1 MKRINFSKIN
11 ANFQLPDLL
20 SVQKDSFDEF
30 IQKGVPAEKRVNDGL
45 QKIFNETFPI
55 EDIHSRFILEFV
67 KYEIE
72 DPLYSFEEC
81 KYKGITFAA
90 PLKVTLKLIFKNV
103 NDKGEPMD
111 SIRDIIEQDVYL
123 CNIPLMGEKGT
134 FLINGVERVI
144 VSQIHRSPGV
154 FFTEEESVSGKYL
167 FTAQILPNKGS
178 WLEFNIDINDI
189 MYANLDRRKKFP
201 ATILLRSFGYDTTEK
216 IFSVF
221 FDKESVKFTDKDCK
235 NEKSPLNGRI
245 LYSTV
250 MNKKTGEVIFEAGT
264 ELSNSVLTNLAKEG
278 VYEVK
283 VVKSEDRR
291 PLEIILGTIKKDP
304 TQSYDEAVEKVY
316 TILRGTSPATT
327 EIAEKF
333 FETTFFAPQRY
344 ELGKVGRYKLN
355 ARLNHNVKKDELGL
369 VKEDL
374 IYTAKYLL
382 RLTENGSS
390 LDTDDIDHLG
400 NRRIRRVGELLENQF
415 NIALTKMVKSIKERM
430 MLKDVTS
437 VTPKDLINAR
447 LVSSIIISFF
457 STSQLSQFMEQTNPL
472 AELTHK
478 RRISALG
485 PGGLTRETAG
495 FEVRDVHH
503 SHYGRI
509 CPIETPEGPN
519 IGLIT
524 SLSTYA
530 RVNEFGFVETPYRKV
545 NKSKV
550 TNQIEFLSADM
561 EDEFAIAQ
569 ANTKLNSDGTFAD
582 EYILCRKKGE
592 YPLVPRDEVKYMDMS
607 PKQAVSPSAS
617 IIPFLEHDDANRA
630 LMGSNMQRQA
640 VPLIRPSSPNVGT
653 GLEMHIAKDSGA
665 VVVAKNDGVV
675 EEVTGNYIKIK
686 TDKVTSDN
694 IFDEDVGY
702 DVYRLITFERTNQD
716 TTILQKPIVNV
727 GQKVKSGDVIADG
740 QSCDNGELALGQNVL
755 MAFIPWYGYNF
766 EDAVVVSERLLQ
778 EDAFT
783 SIHIKELEIA
793 LRETKLGPE
802 EFTRELPN
810 VSEDLTKDLDESG
823 IIRIGAKIVPG
834 DILVGKVTPKGEVEL
849 TPEEKLLRAIFGE
862 KASDVRDTSLKVPPG
877 ITGVVVD
884 VRVLSRES
892 KRKEILEKQ
901 VVKEVDEKIKRIEK
915 KRFELLKQL
924 LLDKK
929 AEESVRDIYGRV
941 HVRKGSRI
949 TVDMLQKLD
958 YSTLMLERET
968 FPKEYREVNKI
979 IKNSNAAINKIRNR
993 IGEGSL
999 DQLHG
1004 DELPNGVLK
1013 IVKVF
1018 IAQKR
1023 NLQIGDKI
1031 AGRHGNKGVI
1041 AKVVPIEDMP
1051 FLADGTS
1058 IDIVLNPLGVSSRMN
1073 VGQVL
1078 ETLLGLAA
1086 MKKGVKYASPVFEG
1100 ATIDEIKNLLS
1111 EVGYDPSGK
1120 MDLYDGRTGDKFDEK
1135 VTVGNMHIMKLS
1147 HMVEDKI
1154 HARATGPYSL
1164 ISQQPLGGKAQFG
1177 GQRFGEMEVWALEA
1191 YGAAY
1196 TLQEMLTVKSDDVK
1210 GRSDLYEAIVKG
1222 KNPPEPGLPASFNVL
1237 VKEWNGLC
1245 LDVKLGKLDELEE
1258 EEIRVKDKIDE

>member
-1 MKRINFSKIN
+1 MKRTSFSKIVSSIGI
-11 ANFQLPDLL
+11 PDLL
-20 SVQKDSFDEF
+20 SVQKDSFDQF
-30 IQKGVPAEKRVNDGL
+30 IQTGVPAEKRQNEGL

-55 EDIHSRFILEFV
+55 DDVHSRFMLEFV
-67 KYEIE
+67 KYDLE
-72 DPLYSFEEC
+72 DPVYSFEEC

-90 PLKVTLKLIFKNV
+90 PLKVTLKLIFKNI
-103 NDKGEPMD
+103 NEKTGEPTG
-111 SIRDIIEQDVYL
+111 SIRDVIEQDVYL
-123 CNIPLMGEKGT
+123 CNVPLMSEKGT

-154 FFTEEESVSGKYL
+154 FFTEEETLSGKYL
-167 FTAQILPNKGS
+167 YTAQLLPNKGS

-189 MYANLDRRKKFP
+189 IYANLDRRKKFP
-201 ATILLRSFGYDTTEK
+201 ATILLKSFGYDTNEK
-216 IFSVF
+216 IFKLLF
-221 FDKESVKFTDKDCK
+221 EKEEMSFTEKDAK

-245 LYSTV
+245 LYNNII
-250 MNKKTGEVIFEAGT
+250 NKKTGEVLFEAGT
-264 ELSNSVLTNLAKEG
+264 EISSGVLNVLLQNNLSSVKT
-278 VYEVK
+278 
-283 VVKSEDRR
+283 VKSVERR
-291 PLEIILGTIKKDP
+291 EIEVVVNTLKKDP
-304 TQSYDEAVEKVY
+304 TQSFEEAMERLY

-333 FETTFFAPQRY
+333 IETTFFSPLRY

-355 ARLNHNVKKDELGL
+355 TRLKHNVDKNNISL

-374 IYTAKYLL
+374 IETLKYLIK
-382 RLTENGSS
+382 LTVPNSGLEI
-390 LDTDDIDHLG
+390 DDIDHLG

-415 NIALTKMVKSIKERM
+415 SLALSKMVKSIRERM
-430 MLKDVTS
+430 MLKDIQS
-437 VTPKDLINAR
+437 LTPKDLINAR

-485 PGGLTRETAG
+485 PGGLTRDTAG

-530 RVNEFGFVETPYRKV
+530 RINEFGFIETPYRKV
-545 NKSKV
+545 VKGKV
-550 TNQIEFLSADM
+550 TNQVEFLSADI
-561 EDEFAIAQ
+561 EDKYAIAQ
-569 ANTKLNSDGTFAD
+569 ANAVLNPDNTFRD
-582 EYILCRKKGE
+582 DILLCRKKGE
-592 YPLVPRDEVKYMDMS
+592 YPLVPREEVNFMDVS
-607 PKQAVSPSAS
+607 PKQIVSPSAS
-617 IIPFLEHDDANRA
+617 MIPFLEHDDANRA

-640 VPLIRPSSPNVGT
+640 VPLLKPSAPVVGT
-653 GLEMHIAKDSGA
+653 GIERQVAIDAGS
-665 VVVAKNDGVV
+665 VIVAKNDGVV
-675 EEVTGNYIKIK
+675 EELTGDYIKIK
-686 TDKVTSDN
+686 TERTTSEN

-702 DVYRLITFERTNQD
+702 DIYRMITFQRTNQD
-716 TTILQKPIVNV
+716 TTIIQKPIVKV
-727 GQKVKSGDVIADG
+727 GQKIKAGDIIADG
-740 QSCDNGELALGQNVL
+740 HACDNGEMALGQNVL
-755 MAFIPWYGYNF
+755 VAFLPWYGYNF
-766 EDAVVVSERLLQ
+766 EDAIVVSERLLE
-778 EDAFT
+778 EDSFT
-783 SIHIKELEIA
+783 SIHVKELEIA

-810 VSEDLTKDLDESG
+810 VSEDATHDLDEYG
-823 IIRIGAKIVPG
+823 IIRIGAKVQPG

-862 KASDVRDTSLKVPPG
+862 KASDVRDTSLKVSPG
-877 ITGVVVD
+877 ISGVVVD
-884 VRVLSRES
+884 VRVLSREN
-892 KRKEILEKQ
+892 KRKEAIEKE

-915 KRFELLKQL
+915 KRLLLLKELLI
-924 LLDKK
+924 DKK
-929 AEESVRDIYGRV
+929 VNESLRDIYGKV
-941 HVRKGSRI
+941 LIRKGMKI
-949 TVDMLQKLD
+949 TDELIKKMDFTTVIVEKDVLPAD
-958 YSTLMLERET
+958 YR
-968 FPKEYREVNKI
+968 KANKI
-979 IKNSNAAINKIRNR
+979 IRDSNSAINKIRNR

-1013 IVKVF
+1013 MVKIF

-1023 NLQIGDKI
+1023 NLQVGDKL
-1031 AGRHGNKGVI
+1031 AGRHGNKGVVARI
-1041 AKVVPIEDMP
+1041 VPVEDMP
-1051 FLADGTS
+1051 FLVDGTP

-1078 ETLLGLAA
+1078 ETLLGYAG
-1086 MKKGVKYASPVFEG
+1086 MKKGIKYSSPVFEG
-1100 ATIDEIKNLLS
+1100 TTIEEIKNQLIQ
-1111 EVGYDPSGK
+1111 VGADPSGK
-1120 MDLYDGRTGDKFDEK
+1120 MVLYDGRTGEKFDEK
-1135 VTVGNMHIMKLS
+1135 VTVGYMYIMKLS

-1196 TLQEMLTVKSDDVK
+1196 TLQEILTVKSDDVK

-1222 KNPPEPGLPASFNVL
+1222 KNPPEPGLPAAFNVL
-1237 VKEWNGLC
+1237 VKEMNGLC
-1245 LDVKLGKLDELEE
+1245 LDVTLGKNEVEE
-1258 EEIRVKDKIDE
+1258 NKSKPQTVEE

>member
-1 MKRINFSKIN
+1 MKRTSFSKI
-11 ANFQLPDLL
+11 ASTITIPDLL
-20 SVQKDSFDEF
+20 SVQKESFDQF
-30 IQKGVPAEKRVNDGL
+30 IQTGVPAEKRQNEGL

-55 EDIHSRFILEFV
+55 DDVHSRFMLEFV
-67 KYEIE
+67 KYDLE
-72 DPLYSFEEC
+72 DPVYSFEEC

-90 PLKVTLKLIFKNV
+90 PLKVTLKLIFKNI
-103 NDKGEPMD
+103 NEKTGEPTG

-123 CNIPLMGEKGT
+123 CNVPLMSDKGT

-154 FFTEEESVSGKYL
+154 FFTEDETLSGKLLY
-167 FTAQILPNKGS
+167 TAQLLPNKGS
-178 WLEFNIDINDI
+178 WLEFNIDINEI
-189 MYANLDRRKKFP
+189 IYANLDRRKKFP
-201 ATILLRSFGYDTTEK
+201 ATILLKAFGYDTNEK
-216 IFSVF
+216 IFKLL
-221 FDKESVKFTDKDCK
+221 FDKQEMSFTEKDVK
-235 NEKSPLNGRI
+235 NEKNPINGKV
-245 LYSTV
+245 LYNNIV
-250 MNKKTGEVIFEAGT
+250 NKKTGEVLFEAGT
-264 ELSNSVLTNLAKEG
+264 EMSNGVLNVLLQNSISS
-278 VYEVK
+278 VK
-283 VVKSEDRR
+283 VIKSEEKR
-291 PLEIILGTIKKDP
+291 EIDIVVNTLKKDP
-304 TQSYDEAVEKVY
+304 TQSVEEAMERLY
-316 TILRGTSPATT
+316 MILRGTSPATT

-333 FETTFFAPQRY
+333 IEATFFSPLRY

-355 ARLNHNVKKDELGL
+355 SRLRHNVSKDNIGL
-369 VKEDL
+369 AKEDL
-374 IYTAKYLL
+374 IETLKYLIK
-382 RLTENGSS
+382 LTVPNNG
-390 LDTDDIDHLG
+390 LEIDDIDHLG

-415 NIALTKMVKSIKERM
+415 SLALSKMVKSIRERM
-430 MLKDVTS
+430 MLKDIQS
-437 VTPKDLINAR
+437 LTPKDLINAR

-485 PGGLTRETAG
+485 PGGLTRDTAG

-530 RVNEFGFVETPYRKV
+530 RINEFGFIETPYRKV
-545 NKSKV
+545 VKGKV

-561 EDEFAIAQ
+561 EDKFAIAQ
-569 ANTKLNSDGTFAD
+569 ANAVLNADNTFKND
-582 EYILCRKKGE
+582 LILCRKKGE
-592 YPLVPRDEVKYMDMS
+592 YPLVLKEEVNYMDVS
-607 PKQAVSPSAS
+607 PKQIVSPSAS
-617 IIPFLEHDDANRA
+617 MIPFLEHDDANRA

-640 VPLIRPSSPNVGT
+640 VPLLKPSSPVVGT
-653 GLEMHIAKDSGA
+653 GIERQVSIDAGS
-665 VVVAKNDGVV
+665 VIVAKNEGTV
-675 EEVTGNYIKIK
+675 EEVTGDYIKIK
-686 TDKVTSDN
+686 TERTTSDN

-702 DVYRLITFERTNQD
+702 DIYRLITFQRTNQD
-716 TTILQKPIVNV
+716 TTIIQRPIVSL
-727 GQKVKSGDVIADG
+727 GQKVKAGEIIADG
-740 QSCDNGELALGQNVL
+740 HACDKGEMALGQNIFV
-755 MAFIPWYGYNF
+755 AFLPWYGYNF
-766 EDAVVVSERLLQ
+766 EDAIVVSEKLLT

-783 SIHIKELEIA
+783 SIHVKELEIA

-810 VSEDLTKDLDESG
+810 VSEDATHDLDEYG
-823 IIRIGAKIVPG
+823 IIRIGAKVQPG

-877 ITGVVVD
+877 ISGVVVD
-884 VRVLSRES
+884 VRVLSREN
-892 KRKEILEKQ
+892 KRKEVIEKE

-915 KRFELLKQL
+915 KRIQLLKELLI
-924 LLDKK
+924 DKK
-929 AEESVRDIYGRV
+929 VSESLRDIYGKV
-941 HVRKGSRI
+941 LIRKGMKI
-949 TVDMLQKLD
+949 TDDMIKKMDFTAVIVERDVLPSD
-958 YSTLMLERET
+958 YR
-968 FPKEYREVNKI
+968 KANKI
-979 IKNSNAAINKIRNR
+979 IRDSNAAINKIRNR

-1013 IVKVF
+1013 MVKIF

-1023 NLQIGDKI
+1023 NLQVGDKL
-1031 AGRHGNKGVI
+1031 AGRHGNKGVV
-1041 AKVVPIEDMP
+1041 AKIVPVEDMP
-1051 FLADGTS
+1051 FLSDGTPV
-1058 IDIVLNPLGVSSRMN
+1058 DIVLNPLGVSSRMN

-1078 ETLLGLAA
+1078 ETLLGYAGI
-1086 MKKGVKYASPVFEG
+1086 KKNIKYASPVFDG
-1100 ATIDEIKNLLS
+1100 TTIEEIKNQLTQ
-1111 EVGYDPSGK
+1111 VGADPSGK
-1120 MDLYDGRTGDKFDEK
+1120 MVLYDGRTGECFDEK
-1135 VTVGNMHIMKLS
+1135 VTVGHMYVMKLS

-1196 TLQEMLTVKSDDVK
+1196 TLQEILTVKSDDVK

-1222 KNPPEPGLPASFNVL
+1222 KNPPEPGLPAAFNVL
-1237 VKEWNGLC
+1237 VKEMNGLC
-1245 LDVKLGKLDELEE
+1245 LDVTLGKNEDEETKPKPQIVEE
-1258 EEIRVKDKIDE
+1258 